1 MNCSIILMACS
12 LLLGGVQTVKAGKS
26 VSHLGMTHRQKRAGI
41 YVSGEWSVQGTLMCG
56 TLTTGGSE

>member
-26 VSHLGMTHRQKRAGI
+26 SRHDSPAKEGLHPCQR
-41 YVSGEWSVQGTLMCG
+41 
-56 TLTTGGSE
+56 GGLCRVL